1 MVKMFIAVLFAIN
14 FLIGQD
20 CEEGSQWVETND
32 GHFECCPSA
41 NYMFDCD
48 GNCYHISFYA
58 NFLGDGGC
66 NMGKNTPN
74 LNCEDYNLDDGDC
87 IRDEHCGDGEVDD
100 CADDDCCPE
109 NWIADGYPD
118 CEDQQWGCDLTCYQN
133 DGGDCGPLC
142 EDEVECWDGSC
153 AAYEDS
159 CPVFGCEEG
168 YLPDCSGDEVCCP
181 ESLSGC
187 STSTCDLTCY
197 SEECLTG
204 PDLVVD
210 QATLLNSIYTSTIN
224 VSEDDCY
231 IEENCVTGSGLRD
244 LIRFT
249 TEIGNI
255 GNADFYLGPSGSSDD
270 WEWAPCHGHWHFE
283 QYAQYALYSYEETS
297 PGQYDCTDQE
307 IGHKNGWCV
316 MDLADYTNDGTC
328 QFQYGCS
335 NMGISAGCSDIYNSG
350 LDCQWLDITGIPD
363 GEYILSVGTNVN
375 MDHDLIHEL
384 NYDNN
389 TANVRITL
397 AGGNVS
403 VGDIFDLNNCNGEV
417 CEEEV
422 DCAGVCGGNAVVDCA
437 GVCGGDAVLSGCDNA
452 CNSTAVVDE
461 CGTCDSDASND
472 CVQDCAGTWGGDLEP
487 DCCGAC
493 GGDNSQCSNCCGM
506 PFPDDCSGVC
516 CSEVCYDDYCGV
528 CDDIPENDCVQDCAG
543 TWGGDAVV
551 DECGECDGDAS
562 NDCVQD
568 CAGTW
573 GGDLELDCGGVC
585 GGDNSTALS
594 CCGLPFY
601 DDCTTDCYEDSMGTC
616 CIEED
621 ADECGLCF
629 GDGSSCCE
637 DGETNNDNPCNP
649 WECDDGQ
656 WVEIIIDCAEQMG
669 WVCDGGVYIPPE
681 EGECCSECVLYGDLN
696 GDGTTNVIDIVMAV
710 DLILNNNY
718 NAVGDINGDGVLN
731 VIDIVIIVDMV
742 LNP

>member
-1 MVKMFIAVLFAIN
+1 MIKMFIAVLFATN

-231 IEENCVTGSGLRD
+231 IEEHCVTGSGLRD

-472 CVQDCAGTWGGDLEP
+472 CVQDCAGTWGGDLE
-487 DCCGAC
+487 
-493 GGDNSQCSNCCGM
+493 
-506 PFPDDCSGVC
+506 
-516 CSEVCYDDYCGV
+516 
-528 CDDIPENDCVQDCAG
+528 
-543 TWGGDAVV
+543 
-551 DECGECDGDAS
+551 
-562 NDCVQD
+562 
-568 CAGTW
+568 
-573 GGDLELDCGGVC
+573 LDCGGVC